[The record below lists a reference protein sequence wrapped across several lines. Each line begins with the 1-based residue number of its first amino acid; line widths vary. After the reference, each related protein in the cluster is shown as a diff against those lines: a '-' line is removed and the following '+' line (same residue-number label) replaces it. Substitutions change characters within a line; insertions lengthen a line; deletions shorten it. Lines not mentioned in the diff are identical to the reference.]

1 VLTTRA
7 GQGKG
12 YKQRVFLVYDGLHYD
27 AFGLNPMP
35 DGPEDFDTTVFSP
48 NDDYVCRNAL
58 TIVRGLKEKHLYT
71 DTGSFRLLCGDCQ
84 AGTVPSSLIA
94 PYGSACGCSL
104 LTLNCGS
111 VLVGEKGA
119 TEHAMATGHTN
130 FTEAK

>member
-84 AGTVPSSLIA
+84 AGTRLSSSFRALWL
-94 PYGSACGCSL
+94 GSL
-104 LTLNCGS
+104 LTL
-111 VLVGEKGA
+111 
-119 TEHAMATGHTN
+119 
-130 FTEAK
+130 